1 MGFPCSASG
10 RESAWQ
16 CRRCKRHR
24 FNPWVRKIPL
34 SRKWK
39 PTPVFLPGK
48 SQGQRRLAGYSPWGP
63 EESDTIECLSTN
75 TETRGKQKSNSAV
88 ISQNPS
94 SSSRDAYSSI
104 FEFFYRNQVPYPVI
118 PGIPP
123 FDVTTNQS
131 EESLTR
137 SPPAILPIRPL
148 PTRHGGVRIF
158 PIQAICSPFLALV
171 INLSLLQTLTFWF
184 FWLHCTGH
192 TKLTLDSKWYEKMLG
207 KGCLQFG
214 SVQALSRVRLFA
226 TP

>member
-1 MGFPCSASG
+1 M
-10 RESAWQ
+10 
-16 CRRCKRHR
+16 
-24 FNPWVRKIPL
+24 
-34 SRKWK
+34 
-39 PTPVFLPGK
+39 
-48 SQGQRRLAGYSPWGP
+48 
-63 EESDTIECLSTN
+63 
-75 TETRGKQKSNSAV
+75 

-131 EESLTR
+131 EESLTC

-148 PTRHGGVRIF
+148 PARHRGVRIF

-192 TKLTLDSKWYEKMLG
+192 TKLTLDSKWYEKNVG
-207 KGCLQFG
+207 KGMFAVQFRH
-214 SVQALSRVRLFA
+214 SVVSDSLPPHEPQHTRPPCPSPTPGVHPNPCPSSR
-226 TP
+226 

>member
-1 MGFPCSASG
+1 M
-10 RESAWQ
+10 
-16 CRRCKRHR
+16 
-24 FNPWVRKIPL
+24 
-34 SRKWK
+34 
-39 PTPVFLPGK
+39 
-48 SQGQRRLAGYSPWGP
+48 
-63 EESDTIECLSTN
+63 
-75 TETRGKQKSNSAV
+75 

-148 PTRHGGVRIF
+148 PARHRGVRIF

-192 TKLTLDSKWYEKMLG
+192 TKLTLDSKWYEKNVG
-207 KGCLQFG
+207 KGMFAVQFSSG
-214 SVQALSRVRLFA
+214 TQSCPTLCHPMNHSMTGLPVHHQVPESTQTHVHRVGDAIQPSHPLLSPSPPAFNLSQHQGVFK
-226 TP
+226 